1 MSEITFDPTHAYAI
15 VIGTGTNKH
24 GEISRNY
31 ESTINDAI
39 CIKNILIQICKY
51 SESQVEL
58 LVGKQATYEAIE
70 TAFVN
75 TRKRIEKNNDDNA
88 MVVVFFSGHGTPK
101 KLFPFGG
108 NRFIDGDFVY
118 CNITLATRVL
128 LLINACY
135 SGSFIPNLFSDR
147 QRQRLSLYYGVSIIS
162 ASRLEAETAY
172 LSKDK
177 STTYSPFTIG
187 LVQAFRGKTNADNGL
202 VYVADLHTQCATY
215 VSDITNGHQLPQFDF
230 MGENFPVG
238 YHQYP
243 LDELELSRDTTQ
255 KITSTVP
262 IVNNYNGY
270 VYVSGINMQGATFGP
285 GANFSIINN

>member
-39 CIKNILIQICKY
+39 CIKNILIKICKY
-51 SESQVEL
+51 SENQVEF
-58 LVGKQATYEAIE
+58 LVGKQAIYEAIE

-75 TRKRIEKNNDDNA
+75 TRKCIEKNNDDNA
-88 MVVVFFSGHGTPK
+88 MVVVFFSGHGTSK
-101 KLFPFGG
+101 KLFPFG
-108 NRFIDGDFVY
+108 RDMFIDGNFLY
-118 CNITLATRVL
+118 GNITLATRVL

-162 ASRLEAETAY
+162 ASKLEAETAY

-187 LVQAFRGKTNADNGL
+187 LVQAFRG
-202 VYVADLHTQCATY
+202 
-215 VSDITNGHQLPQFDF
+215 
-230 MGENFPVG
+230 ENFPVG
-238 YHQYP
+238 YYQYS
-243 LDELELSRDTTQ
+243 LDEFELSRDTTQ

-270 VYVSGINMQGATFGP
+270 VNVRGINMQGATFGP